1 MFVMFINDL
10 INTLEEFD
18 VSVKLFAD
26 DVKMHVRVLSNCDV
40 SRLQRALNALADFVD
55 LWQLSISFSKCSAL
69 DIGKKYSTV
78 PLAGRHIRNNVLNV
92 TRTNVDLGITVT
104 DDLKPRAHVPAA
116 FLNILINW

>member
-55 LWQLSISFSKCSAL
+55 LWQLSISFSKCSVL
-69 DIGKKYSTV
+69 EFGKSTV
-78 PLAGRHIRNNVLNV
+78 PLAGLHICNNVLNV
-92 TRTNVDLGITVT
+92 TRRNVDLGITVT
-104 DDLKPRAHVPAA
+104 DDLKPRAHISP
-116 FLNILINW
+116 